1 MEITNNLVN
10 NVRIVLIPDVEIRK
24 THTCRHNTPLP
35 WQKKK
40 KIKKIKSKIYD
51 KEKDNNL

>member
-1 MEITNNLVN
+1 MWKLKKIKG
-10 NVRIVLIPDVEIRK
+10 K

-35 WQKKK
+35 WQKK

>member
-1 MEITNNLVN
+1 MWKLKKIKG
-10 NVRIVLIPDVEIRK
+10 K

-51 KEKDNNL
+51 KEKDNDL